1 MADLKNRM
9 INHVK
14 AAKLWLGKAEQSFDQ
29 ENEIRGDLNLMLAEA
44 ELKRARE
51 TKAPSEQGN
60 RRAIWLMHGVLAS
73 GLAALILFV
82 GLGGLGSKEARPVQA
97 SVSSNAGEP
106 LNQIDAAP
114 GASPKE
120 QMASP
125 RVSTESAAAQRA
137 EMTED
142 GPKIDAARERA
153 ADRAPLRAEE
163 SQVNM
168 PPAQMQQLMRAAGKS
183 LRGQ

>member
-29 ENEIRGDLNLMLAEA
+29 ENKIRGDLNLMLAEA

-51 TKAPSEQGN
+51 TKAPGEKGN

-73 GLAALILFV
+73 GLAALVLFA
-82 GLGGLGSKEARPVQA
+82 GMGGLVSEEAKPAQA
-97 SVSSNAGEP
+97 PVSSNAEEA
-106 LNQIDAAP
+106 LNPIGAAP
-114 GASPKE
+114 GAGPKE
-120 QMASP
+120 QAAP
-125 RVSTESAAAQRA
+125 VIEESAPLQRA
-137 EMTED
+137 EMTEEEL
-142 GPKIDAARERA
+142 KIDAARERA
-153 ADRAPLRAEE
+153 ANRAPLRAEE
-163 SQVNM
+163 LQVNM